1 MFMFYKFFQD
11 FREVFVQEVCP
22 RLKDS
27 RIRMN
32 HKRYQLDILKL
43 STLYQARFKKR
54 LMTPRNNFDLN
65 LRENSSE
72 FWQFHLE

>member
-11 FREVFVQEVCP
+11 FREVFIQEVCP

-32 HKRYQLDILKL
+32 RKRYQLDILKL
-43 STLYQARFKKR
+43 CTLYQARF
-54 LMTPRNNFDLN
+54 
-65 LRENSSE
+65 
-72 FWQFHLE
+72 